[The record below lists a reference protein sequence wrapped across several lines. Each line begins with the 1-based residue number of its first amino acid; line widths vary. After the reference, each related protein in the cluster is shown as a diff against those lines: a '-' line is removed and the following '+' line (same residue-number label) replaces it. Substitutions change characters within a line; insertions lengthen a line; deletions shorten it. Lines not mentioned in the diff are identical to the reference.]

1 MARRKWYE
9 RVSAVALI
17 AMLTMNSSEMGLRT
31 LADMIPVSADDLVL
45 NNEDKTIVKSTDA
58 NAVKKPLDGDATDE
72 SEEASGAAEADA
84 KESENEGG
92 EDGDAVITVATASSA
107 VKAPEIAAYEV
118 TDTVP
123 TYTITYESVEGRK
136 YKVFMVE
143 GTTLEK
149 TMLYNNPDAL
159 HAIIE
164 DCKNHHNSR
173 GEIDLKNRR
182 SDRSCGN
189 GIWL

>member
-107 VKAPEIAAYEV
+107 VKAPEIAAYALPN
-118 TDTVP
+118 TVP
-123 TYTITYESVEGRK
+123 TYTVTCEKAHNHPFSVAAISGEN
-136 YKVFMVE
+136 
-143 GTTLEK
+143 LDSIC
-149 TMLYNNPDAL
+149 LYD
-159 HAIIE
+159 
-164 DCKNHHNSR
+164 S
-173 GEIDLKNRR
+173 G
-182 SDRSCGN
+182 
-189 GIWL
+189 